1 MDFSSG
7 GKYTMTCHVPDVFKD
22 NTNCVKFLLIN
33 ESILTFKKEL
43 LFLPEVSTLFL
54 IKLTVNWTNIN

>member
-43 LFLPEVSTLFL
+43 LFLPEVSTLCP
-54 IKLTVNWTNIN
+54 IHG